1 VELFLFSR
9 QLFLARNFRE
19 GRFFMLVIDAKRAT
33 GPTSWINYV
42 KHLGRE
48 LPVVAKILLL
58 SLRRRP
64 ELAEGLT
71 TTKASFV

>member
-1 VELFLFSR
+1 
-9 QLFLARNFRE
+9 
-19 GRFFMLVIDAKRAT
+19 MLVIDAKRAT

-58 SLRRRP
+58 SPRRRP